1 MVGTKGIFTI
11 KIRKIFMNTRTIEK
25 EKLALLNMATT
36 IKEVAKT
43 NKQNEKLI
51 DTNYWVNEH
60 LALYSQAADLA
71 IKIMLQELGVKVTKK
86 RIQIVYKQLTEGNFH
101 SPVEAVLN
109 IKEEITWV
117 DYPMVIWFPNTTTL
131 TQYYLD
137 EVKNI
142 LNDQFLVDTPQ

>member
-1 MVGTKGIFTI
+1 
-11 KIRKIFMNTRTIEK
+11 MNTKIIEK

-51 DTNYWVNEH
+51 DTKYWMNTH

-71 IKIMLQELGVKVTKK
+71 IKIMLQELGVKATKK

-101 SPVEAVLN
+101 SPVEAVLD
-109 IKEEITWV
+109 IKVEITWV

-131 TQYYLD
+131 PQYYLD

-142 LNDQFLVDTPQ
+142 LNDCVLVKNP

>member
-1 MVGTKGIFTI
+1 
-11 KIRKIFMNTRTIEK
+11 MNTKIIEK

-51 DTNYWVNEH
+51 DTKYWMNAH

-71 IKIMLQELGVKVTKK
+71 IKIMLQELGVKATKK

-101 SPVEAVLN
+101 RPVEAVLD

-142 LNDQFLVDTPQ
+142 LNDCVLVKNP

>member
-1 MVGTKGIFTI
+1 
-11 KIRKIFMNTRTIEK
+11 MNTKIIEK

-51 DTNYWVNEH
+51 DTKYWMNAH
-60 LALYSQAADLA
+60 LVLYSQAADLA
-71 IKIMLQELGVKVTKK
+71 IKIMLQELGVKATKK

-101 SPVEAVLN
+101 SPVEAVLD
-109 IKEEITWV
+109 IKVEITWV

-131 TQYYLD
+131 PQYYLD

-142 LNDQFLVDTPQ
+142 LNDQVLVDTP

>member
-1 MVGTKGIFTI
+1 
-11 KIRKIFMNTRTIEK
+11 MNTKIIEK

-51 DTNYWVNEH
+51 DTKYWMNVH

-71 IKIMLQELGVKVTKK
+71 IKIMLQELGVKATKK

-101 SPVEAVLN
+101 MPVEAVLD

-137 EVKNI
+137 EIKNI
-142 LNDQFLVDTPQ
+142 LNDCVLVKNP